1 MPEVL
6 FIPAGD
12 EKRKNARKRGSASI
26 QNTKKTQ
33 QPAKMLYHGYTES
46 VFLTNRTEEKT
57 MKKLIALLLSLMMV
71 FGAIGAVAA
80 DELTFTTGGTA
91 GTYYAYGNVLA
102 QYITNNTGLA
112 VTAVAGNGSAD
123 NIDKLDMEVAQLG
136 FVQNDVANYAFN
148 GIRIY
153 EGDPV
158 NTFTAI
164 AALYTETVQLI
175 TCDPSIK
182 SVADLKG
189 KNVSIGSQ
197 GSGVYFN
204 AMDFLAA
211 YDLTE
216 NDITPTYQSFAD
228 SAEALKDGKIDA
240 AFVVAGA
247 PTPAVTDLATSKDMF
262 LVSLDAEH
270 VAKLQE
276 ISPVYAESII
286 PAGTYAK
293 QDADV
298 VTVGVKAT
306 IIANGQVS
314 EDDAYTIVKTIFENK
329 DSIAHDK
336 AKELDLNYAS
346 TCGLPYH
353 AGAAKYFAEQGITVE
368 TANP

>member
-1 MPEVL
+1 
-6 FIPAGD
+6 
-12 EKRKNARKRGSASI
+12 
-26 QNTKKTQ
+26 
-33 QPAKMLYHGYTES
+33 
-46 VFLTNRTEEKT
+46 
-57 MKKLIALLLSLMMV
+57 MKKRIIIILSLALVLML
-71 FGAIGAVAA
+71 ASAA
-80 DELTFTTGGTA
+80 LADSSLTFTTGGTA

-102 QYITNNTGLA
+102 QYVAANSDVAI
-112 VTAVAGNGSAD
+112 TAVAGNGSAD

-136 FVQNDVANYAFN
+136 FVQNDVAYYAFN

-153 EGDPV
+153 DGDPV
-158 NTFTAI
+158 TSFTAI

-175 TCDPSIK
+175 TCNPDIK

-211 YDLTE
+211 YDMTE
-216 NDITPTYQSFAD
+216 ADIHPTYQSFAD

-247 PTPAVTDLATSKDMF
+247 PTPAVTDLATSKDMY
-262 LVSLDAEH
+262 LISLDDEH

-276 ISPVYAESII
+276 ISGAYTRSII
-286 PAGTYAK
+286 AAGTYAG
-293 QDADV
+293 QDADI

-314 EDDAYTIVKTIFENK
+314 DDDAYAIVKTIFEGKEN
-329 DSIAHDK
+329 IAHDK
-336 AKELDLNYAS
+336 ANDLDLEYAS
-346 TCGLPYH
+346 VCGLPYH
-353 AGAAKYFAEQGITVE
+353 PGAAKYFAEQGITVE

>member
-1 MPEVL
+1 
-6 FIPAGD
+6 
-12 EKRKNARKRGSASI
+12 
-26 QNTKKTQ
+26 
-33 QPAKMLYHGYTES
+33 
-46 VFLTNRTEEKT
+46 
-57 MKKLIALLLSLMMV
+57 MKKLFAIILTLALTLGLACSAL
-71 FGAIGAVAA
+71 A
-80 DELTFTTGGTA
+80 DGELTFTTGGTA

-102 QYITNNTGLA
+102 QYVAGNSDVA
-112 VTAVAGNGSAD
+112 MTAVAGNGSAD

-136 FVQNDVANYAFN
+136 FVQNDVAYYAFN

-158 NTFTAI
+158 NSFTAI

-175 TCDPSIK
+175 TCNPEIK

-204 AMDFLAA
+204 AIDFLNA
-211 YDLTE
+211 YDMTE
-216 NDITPTYQSFAD
+216 ADITPTYQSFAD

-247 PTPAVTDLATSKDMF
+247 PTPAVTDLATSKDTY
-262 LVSLDAEH
+262 LVSLDADH
-270 VAKLQE
+270 VKKLQE

-286 PAGTYAK
+286 PAGTYK
-293 QDADV
+293 NQDADV

-314 EDDAYTIVKTIFENK
+314 DEQAYTIVRTIFEGK
-329 DSIAHDK
+329 DAITEAH
-336 AKELDLNYAS
+336 AKGADLDLAYAS
-346 TCGLPYH
+346 SCGLPYH

-368 TANP
+368 TK